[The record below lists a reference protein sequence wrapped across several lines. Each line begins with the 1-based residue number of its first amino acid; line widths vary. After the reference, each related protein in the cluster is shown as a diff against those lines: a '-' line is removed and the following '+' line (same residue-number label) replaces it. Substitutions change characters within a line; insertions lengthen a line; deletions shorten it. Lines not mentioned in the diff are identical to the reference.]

1 MAVKKKA
8 SKKDPIQAPDKRPK
22 GGAAKAAGAGEPE
35 MSGKKSDLRRRA
47 EEELL
52 NQPGA
57 LDGISSADVQSV
69 VHELKVHQIE
79 LEMQNQELCRTQQE
93 LEASREKYFD
103 LYNLA
108 PVGYITLNDKGII
121 LEANLTAAALLGHE
135 RSSLINQPLTRFI
148 GREDQDIYYHC
159 NKKLFQTLE
168 HQECE
173 VRMLKSDGTQ
183 FWVRLETVAANG
195 GNDETVYRMAII
207 DITRRR
213 QTEEQYRQH
222 MEELVKERTSKLA
235 SVSGEYEILSHTRD
249 ELEKSV
255 TQQAA
260 EITQGKE
267 ALQTETAVRKK
278 VDAELM
284 KGEELYRSL
293 FDNML
298 NGCAYCEMI
307 FDKDQPY
314 DFVFLSVNNA
324 FTPLTGLKDVVGKK
338 ITEIIPGIRQS
349 DPELFELY
357 ARVALSGKPEQFEIY
372 VKALKMWLSM
382 SFYSPHKEH
391 FVALFDVITDRKQA
405 EEALKMSEERLKLAL
420 EAGSMAT
427 WDWQVS
433 SGEVIWND
441 MHYSMLGYQPG
452 EVKPSYQAWKNR
464 IYHEDIASIKELMR
478 RCMEEGCD
486 YSTEYRVQWPDGTVR
501 WIEAHGR
508 FELDPSGQAVR
519 SYGTMMD
526 ITERKKAA
534 DALQESEK
542 QVRHKLESVLSP
554 EGNIGDLDLADII
567 DSTAIQ
573 ILMDDFYKLTHMPMS
588 IIDIKGKVL
597 VGVGWQEIC
606 LKFHRA
612 HKETCRHCM
621 ESDLELTADIPPGE
635 FKLYKCKNNMW
646 DMAMPIMV
654 AGKLMGRL
662 FMGQFFFDDEP
673 VAYDLFRT
681 QAKQYGFD
689 EKEYLAALDRVPR
702 LNRMVIDTA
711 RGFFMKF
718 ADMISRLS
726 YSNIKL
732 ARLLTERDMLM
743 VSLRESEERLERA
756 QKIAHLGS
764 WELDL
769 VDNKLSWSD
778 EVYRIFGLE
787 PQEFGATYKAFL
799 DRVHPDDRTAVD
811 AAYSGSLREGRD
823 NYEIEH
829 RVVRKS
835 DNAVRIVH
843 EKCEHF
849 RDETGTIV
857 RSIGMVHDITERK
870 KAEEEIKRL
879 NEDLLARNEQLE
891 YANKELESFIYSV
904 SHDLRAPLRH
914 ISGFTNLVM
923 KNIADKLDDNGKRY
937 LSHIYKGTE
946 KMSRLIDDLLNLSR
960 FSRQEIRRR
969 ELNLSEIAASIITE
983 LREAD
988 PSRNVEV
995 DIKEGLIAFADRG
1008 LVELLL
1014 QNLLQNAWKFTVK
1027 TEHARIEL
1035 GTIEQD
1041 GKIIYYVRDNGAGFD
1056 QQYAGKMFWPFHRLH
1071 PESAFD
1077 GTGIGLA
1084 IVERIIRSHGGKVW
1098 AEGTEGKGATIYFSL
1113 I

>member
-1 MAVKKKA
+1 
-8 SKKDPIQAPDKRPK
+8 
-22 GGAAKAAGAGEPE
+22 
-35 MSGKKSDLRRRA
+35 
-47 EEELL
+47 
-52 NQPGA
+52 
-57 LDGISSADVQSV
+57 
-69 VHELKVHQIE
+69 
-79 LEMQNQELCRTQQE
+79 
-93 LEASREKYFD
+93 
-103 LYNLA
+103 
-108 PVGYITLNDKGII
+108 
-121 LEANLTAAALLGHE
+121 
-135 RSSLINQPLTRFI
+135 
-148 GREDQDIYYHC
+148 
-159 NKKLFQTLE
+159 
-168 HQECE
+168 
-173 VRMLKSDGTQ
+173 
-183 FWVRLETVAANG
+183 
-195 GNDETVYRMAII
+195 
-207 DITRRR
+207 
-213 QTEEQYRQH
+213 
-222 MEELVKERTSKLA
+222 
-235 SVSGEYEILSHTRD
+235 
-249 ELEKSV
+249 
-255 TQQAA
+255 
-260 EITQGKE
+260 
-267 ALQTETAVRKK
+267 
-278 VDAELM
+278 
-284 KGEELYRSL
+284 
-293 FDNML
+293 
-298 NGCAYCEMI
+298 
-307 FDKDQPY
+307 
-314 DFVFLSVNNA
+314 
-324 FTPLTGLKDVVGKK
+324 
-338 ITEIIPGIRQS
+338 
-349 DPELFELY
+349 
-357 ARVALSGKPEQFEIY
+357 
-372 VKALKMWLSM
+372 
-382 SFYSPHKEH
+382 
-391 FVALFDVITDRKQA
+391 
-405 EEALKMSEERLKLAL
+405 
-420 EAGSMAT
+420 MAT
-427 WDWQVS
+427 WDWNVS

-441 MHYSMLGYQPG
+441 IHYSMLGYQPG
-452 EVKPSYQAWKNR
+452 EVTPSYREWKKR
-464 IYHEDIASIKELMR
+464 IYHEDIASIKALLR

-486 YSTEYRVQWPDGTVR
+486 YSTEYRVQWPDETVH

-508 FELDPSGQAVR
+508 FEVASSGQAVR

-588 IIDIKGKVL
+588 IVDIKGKVL

-612 HKETCRHCM
+612 HTETCRHCT

-654 AGKLMGRL
+654 AGKLVGRL

-673 VAYDLFRT
+673 VAYDLFRA
-681 QAKQYGFD
+681 QAKHYGFD

-702 LNRMVIDTA
+702 LSRAAIDTA
-711 RGFFMKF
+711 MGFFMKF
-718 ADMISRLS
+718 SDIISRLS

-743 VSLRESEERLERA
+743 ASLRESEERLERA

-769 VDNKLSWSD
+769 VNNELSWSD
-778 EVYRIFGLE
+778 EVYRIFGLQ
-787 PQEFGATYKAFL
+787 PQEFGATYEAFL
-799 DRVHPDDRTAVD
+799 DRVHPDDRMAVD

-835 DNAVRIVH
+835 DNAVRVVH

-849 RDETGTIV
+849 RDEADASV

-891 YANKELESFIYSV
+891 YANKELEAFIYSV

-923 KNIADKLDDNGKRY
+923 KNIADKIDDKGKRY
-937 LSHIYKGTE
+937 LSHIYIGAE

-960 FSRQEIRRR
+960 FSRKEIRRR
-969 ELNLSEIAASIITE
+969 ELNLSEMAASIITE

-995 DIKEGLIAFADRG
+995 DIKEGLIVFADQG
-1008 LVELLL
+1008 LIEVLL
-1014 QNLLQNAWKFTVK
+1014 QNLIENAWKFTAK
-1027 TEHARIEL
+1027 TEHARIEFSA
-1035 GTIEQD
+1035 IEQD
-1041 GKIIYYVRDNGAGFD
+1041 GKIFYYVRDNGAGFD

-1071 PESAFD
+1071 PESAFN

-1084 IVERIIRSHGGKVW
+1084 IVDRIIRSHGGKVW
-1098 AEGTEGKGATIYFSL
+1098 AEGTERKGATIYFSL
-1113 I
+1113 N